1 MRTCL
6 NRGIV
11 YPETSGIVD
20 GTLQSDAGDEDA
32 VGSIDAV
39 PLAYVQAQCLTRPF
53 DDLHKMYRV
62 LRILLHKREREMIY
76 HRVSIRFTVKKKMI
90 KHTYVNHILYS
101 KTDQSHR

>member
-1 MRTCL
+1 MRACI

-62 LRILLHKREREMIY
+62 LRVLLHKREGNDIPPRIN
-76 HRVSIRFTVKKKMI
+76 T
-90 KHTYVNHILYS
+90 LYS
-101 KTDQSHR
+101 KKK